1 MNEMIN
7 NYEAEANEAMD
18 LVSEAVAKK
27 AGIHP
32 VAGIGLATLAI
43 GAGYALVKGVMKLI
57 EINEEKKAFRPGNME
72 ADEPMDADFEPVE

>member
-1 MNEMIN
+1 MNEMNN
-7 NYEAEANEAMD
+7 NYEVKANEAMD

-32 VAGIGLATLAI
+32 VAKLGLVTLVV
-43 GAGYALVKGVMKLI
+43 GAGYALVKGALKLI

-72 ADEPMDADFEPVE
+72 EETPVDADFEPVE